1 MCHVQTQAIHW
12 LNLFLVTTRAK
23 KQTVIFREPDFHD
36 WGGTPWWHKNPWN
49 SRDPKVW
56 CHQLCQVWAKELYVL
71 QNPILEERSQLLW
84 ISPAISCEPSWFL
97 FGKKRGCF
105 IEILVI
111 LAWTCPYLFLNLSIQ
126 ARCLPF
132 SDLWRFRILRDHH
145 AAVFLGIL
153 SHLVDSIGFCRF
165 QLAAKKNR
173 QDPFFGVL
181 FVVGDLFDARLFFEH
196 LFVFFG
202 WVVDPWK
209 LPWWSIR
216 GLVFCDLATY
226 LFCFSAR
233 ICPNWGWKN
242 DSTF

>member
-1 MCHVQTQAIHW
+1 MFTLYTVMFKRKLFIYW
-12 LNLFLVTTRAK
+12 IYSLLSNKENLTFTIEVEHHFCDTKT
-23 KQTVIFREPDFHD
+23 H
-36 WGGTPWWHKNPWN
+36 WN

-173 QDPFFGVL
+173 QDSFFGVFL
-181 FVVGDLFDARLFFEH
+181 LL
-196 LFVFFG
+196 
-202 WVVDPWK
+202 
-209 LPWWSIR
+209 
-216 GLVFCDLATY
+216 
-226 LFCFSAR
+226 
-233 ICPNWGWKN
+233 
-242 DSTF
+242 